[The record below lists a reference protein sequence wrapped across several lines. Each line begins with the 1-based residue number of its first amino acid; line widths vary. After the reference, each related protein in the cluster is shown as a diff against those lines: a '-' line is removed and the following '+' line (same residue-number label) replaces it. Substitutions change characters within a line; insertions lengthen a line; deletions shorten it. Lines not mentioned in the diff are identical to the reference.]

1 MKTFHQVLFHDANQ
15 MNTVPSASVAL
26 VVTSPPYPMIKMWDE
41 LFAAQNPDIGD
52 ALRKNQGLVAFELM
66 HKLLDAVWDE
76 VYRVLTKGGIAC
88 INIGDAT
95 RTVNSNFSLYQNH
108 TRVMSYLLKLGLNP
122 LPAVLWRK
130 QTNAPNKFM
139 GSGMLPPTA
148 YVTLEHEYILI
159 VRKGGKREFKTSEEK
174 RNRQESAFFWEE
186 RNVWYS
192 DIWDDLKGAPQ
203 RLFDNHTRGRSAAF
217 PFAVPYRLINMFS
230 VKKDTILDPF
240 VGIGTT
246 IYAAIVAGRNSIGF
260 EIDPDFQDFIS
271 SKMNTIVD
279 YANGCIDHRL
289 ACHAT
294 FVAER
299 YKRKKELK
307 YANKHYGFPVM
318 TKQETGILLNPLMK
332 IREVKKDCFEVTYA
346 IEPNNRFAAIG
357 ENWDIYDP

>member
-1 MKTFHQVLFHDANQ
+1 MK
-15 MNTVPSASVAL
+15 TVPSGSVAL

-41 LFAAQNPDIGD
+41 LFAAQNPDISE
-52 ALRKNQGLVAFELM
+52 ALEKCQGLVAFELM

-76 VYRVLTKGGIAC
+76 VNRVLTKGGIAC
-88 INIGDAT
+88 INIGDAV
-95 RTVNSNFSLYQNH
+95 RSINNNFSLYQNH
-108 TRVMSYLLKLGLNP
+108 TRVMSHLLKLGFNA

-159 VRKGGKREFKTSEEK
+159 ARKGEKREFTTSDEK
-174 RNRQESAFFWEE
+174 QNRRESAFFWEE

-192 DIWDDLKGAPQ
+192 DIWEDVKGATQ
-203 RLFDNHTRGRSAAF
+203 SLFDNKARDRSAAF

-230 VKKDTILDPF
+230 VKGDTVLDPF
-240 VGIGTT
+240 LGIGTT
-246 IYAAIVAGRNSIGF
+246 IYAAAAAGRNSIGF
-260 EIDPDFQDFIS
+260 EIDPDFQDLIF

-289 ACHAT
+289 ERHMK
-294 FVAER
+294 FVDEC

-307 YANKHYGFPVM
+307 YVSKHYGFPVM
-318 TKQETGILLNPLMK
+318 TKQETKLLINPLTG
-332 IREVKKDCFEVTYA
+332 IRGTGKGYFETTYA
-346 IEPNNRFAAIG
+346 MEPKKHVAGAG
-357 ENWDIYDP
+357 ENRNIFDR